1 MLNIEVLDKGHIQIA
16 ITSVLEQLERFLW
29 TKISR
34 MMYSIRKMIFD
45 ADLKLIFFHQM
56 SYCPPTVEGMVV
68 ENLV

>member
-45 ADLKLIFFHQM
+45 ADLKT
-56 SYCPPTVEGMVV
+56 TVV
-68 ENLV
+68 